1 MENGAVSGVACM
13 FGRVGVLLCGL
24 LAGGCAAVDTVH
36 PRYETINHSTER
48 ARNESILL
56 NIVRASQDA
65 PLNFVAFSSVSGTS
79 TLSAN
84 AALPTFLVGP
94 FAPLTVPTG
103 NIVTAAGV
111 SQSTI
116 QPPAPQR
123 AVQFN
128 NSTLGGGG
136 VATTQFSIA
145 TFETRD
151 FYNALLRPVDLPTLN
166 YFIRQ
171 GYSRELLFWLFADSV
186 EEIVNGQSYGYKYVP
201 GKPEKACNT
210 VLGRRKCVAD
220 MIEIAVASGLTV
232 ETKAIDKPTGQE
244 KKTAP
249 GVYARF
255 CFDTLLRNRNE
266 LGDTEEGRLEL
277 ARLRRLMWS
286 PAHLPRCRSHWVPA
300 ATEPGSDETA
310 TDTLEFEQPGTS
322 VGTVRYRIVT
332 RSTFGIYQF
341 LGGLMA
347 NGEAEGLMLTEGKDS
362 SLLTVVQGSGDGCF
376 QDAQYNGQMYCIP
389 DRAKNTKRI
398 VQLLAQLVALQ
409 TSTQDLAVTPLVRV
423 QQ

>member
-1 MENGAVSGVACM
+1 M
-13 FGRVGVLLCGL
+13 FRRVGVLLCGAL
-24 LAGGCAAVDTVH
+24 VGCFVGGCAAVDTVH

-79 TLSAN
+79 TIN
-84 AALPTFLVGP
+84 AGAGLPTFLVGP
-94 FAPLTVPTG
+94 FAPLTVPV
-103 NIVTAAGV
+103 NAAGTAFG
-111 SQSTI
+111 TI
-116 QPPAPQR
+116 APPAPQR
-123 AVQFN
+123 AVQFS
-128 NSTLGGGG
+128 NSTLNASGL
-136 VATTQFSIA
+136 ASTQFSIS
-145 TFETRD
+145 TFETQD

-186 EEIVNGQSYGYKYVP
+186 EEVVNGVSYGYKYIP

-210 VLGRRKCVAD
+210 VMGRRKCAAD
-220 MIEIAVASGLTV
+220 LIEIAVASGLTV

-244 KKTAP
+244 KKTAA

-255 CFDTLLRNRNE
+255 CFDPILQKRND
-266 LGDTEEGRLEL
+266 LADTEEGRLEL

-300 ATEPGSDETA
+300 ATAPGSDETA
-310 TDTLEFEQPGTS
+310 TDTLEFEQPGTP
-322 VGTVRYRIVT
+322 VGTVKYRIVT

-341 LGGLMA
+341 LGAIMA
-347 NGEAEGLMLTEGKDS
+347 AGEGDGLMLSESKDN
-362 SLLTVVQGSGDGCF
+362 SLLTVIPGSGDGCF

-389 DRAKNTKRI
+389 NNAKNTKRI

-409 TSTQDLAVTPLVRV
+409 TNTKDLAVTPLVRI
-423 QQ
+423 QN

>member
-1 MENGAVSGVACM
+1 M
-13 FGRVGVLLCGL
+13 FRRVGALCGAL
-24 LAGGCAAVDTVH
+24 VGCFVGGCAAVDTVH
-36 PRYETINHSTER
+36 PRYETINQSTER

-79 TLSAN
+79 QLN
-84 AALPTFLVGP
+84 AGAGLPTFLVGP

-103 NIVTAAGV
+103 IPTAAGV
-111 SQSTI
+111 VQSTI
-116 QPPAPQR
+116 APPAPQR
-123 AVQFN
+123 AFQFN
-128 NSTLGGGG
+128 NTTLNASGT
-136 VATTQFSIA
+136 ATTQFTISM
-145 TFETRD
+145 FETRD
-151 FYNALLRPVDLPTLN
+151 FYLALLRPVDLPTLN

-171 GYSRELLFWLFADSV
+171 GYPRELLFWLFADSI
-186 EEIVNGQSYGYKYVP
+186 EEIVNGKSYGYRYVP

-210 VLGRRKCVAD
+210 VMGRRKCVAD
-220 MIEIAVASGLTV
+220 LIEIAVASGLTV

-244 KKTAP
+244 KKTSA

-255 CFDTLLRNRNE
+255 CFDPLLQHRNE
-266 LGDTEEGRLEL
+266 LGDTEEGRAEL

-300 ATEPGSDETA
+300 ATAPGSDETA
-310 TDTLEFEQPGTS
+310 TDTLEFEQPGTP

-341 LGGLMA
+341 LGGIMA
-347 NGEAEGLMLTEGKDS
+347 AGEAEGLILTEGKDN
-362 SLLTVVQGSGDGCF
+362 SLLTVIPGSGDGCF
-376 QDAQYNGQMYCIP
+376 QDAVYNGQSYCIP
-389 DRAKNTKRI
+389 YNAKNTKQI

-409 TSTQDLAVTPLVRV
+409 TSTQDLAITPLVRV